1 MTWPMSDRDTT
12 EFPEFDIQINSDLR
26 SHLQDI
32 LNIPSG
38 TLSTDYDE
46 IRKHSYSGKADS
58 RIRTYRKLYERLGLV
73 FIRDHKIEHSKL
85 SNDIGNLE
93 NSIKSFAESK
103 LKEASSSVVKILSRY
118 QYNNPIDSKK
128 KSMSVP
134 NVHPYFLLWKAM
146 RSLGNKIHFEEVNRV
161 LIKVESDDEIDE
173 AIDKIRTA
181 REVLQDDY
189 TNTKTLDSEL
199 GSSIITD
206 QTSARIAPLFSIAGW
221 GGLLIERTQDS
232 NGFRNLCSHAI
243 NAIDHV
249 LLNPP
254 SFYNT
259 DNEDDWISYYFADLT
274 MDEEGYK
281 DYENFKVDLDAADL
295 DDICSRIKSLGGH
308 YEKST
313 VEEFHLG
320 LTFHPDKHFV
330 LIKGPSG
337 TGKTLLVRAYS
348 RAVSKID
355 SLKDKHPL
363 LFICPVRP
371 NWTDPSQVMG
381 YFDVMSNQYIVPP
394 VLNAILTAYENP
406 RCPVFVC
413 LDELNL
419 ARVEHYFSDI
429 LSAMES
435 REEFELHSRGE
446 GVISPEGKVIP
457 EKIILPSNLYLIGT
471 INVDESTTPISD
483 KVLDR
488 AVVIDLQ
495 ANNTE
500 EFLIFLA
507 QKISSLK
514 DTINELKIFVCTLT
528 DILNK
533 GNNRLTNRV
542 IEETMLYMD
551 KVKSKKGVDYN
562 SQLDRVIKSRIIEK
576 LKGDESSREMLEEL
590 SSFFENNSL
599 SIQLPL
605 CKDFIGYLQNQLDDF
620 GAYKAFR

>member
-12 EFPEFDIQINSDLR
+12 EFPEFDIHINSDLR

-46 IRKHSYSGKADS
+46 IRKYGYSGKADS

-85 SNDIGNLE
+85 STDIENLE
-93 NSIKSFAESK
+93 YSIKSFAESK
-103 LKEASSSVVKILSRY
+103 LKETSFSVVKILSRY
-118 QYNNPIDSKK
+118 QYSNPIDSTRKGE
-128 KSMSVP
+128 SIP

-173 AIDKIRTA
+173 AIEKIKAA
-181 REVLQDDY
+181 REVIQGDY
-189 TNTKTLDSEL
+189 ANSKTLDSEL
-199 GSSIITD
+199 GHSVITK

-232 NGFRNLCSHAI
+232 DGFRNLCSHAL
-243 NAIDHV
+243 NAIDHI

-254 SFYNT
+254 IFYDT
-259 DNEDDWISYYFADLT
+259 DDEDDWISYYFSDLT
-274 MDEEGYK
+274 MEEERYG
-281 DYENFKVDLDAADL
+281 DYESFNVDLDSTDL
-295 DDICSRIKSLGGH
+295 DDIFSRIKSLGGH

-313 VEEFHLG
+313 IEEFHLG

-355 SLKDKHPL
+355 SLEDKHPL

-371 NWTDPSQVMG
+371 NWTDPSQIMG
-381 YFDVMSNQYIVPP
+381 YFDVMSNHYIVPP
-394 VLNAILTAYENP
+394 VLKAILTAYENP
-406 RCPVFVC
+406 RCPIFVC
-413 LDELNL
+413 LDEMNL

-446 GVISPEGKVIP
+446 GVISPEGRVIP
-457 EKIILPSNLYLIGT
+457 EKIVLPPNLYLIGT
-471 INVDESTTPISD
+471 INVDESTTPVSD

-500 EFLIFLA
+500 EFLLFLA
-507 QKISSLK
+507 QKISKLK
-514 DTINELKIFVCTLT
+514 GTISELKTFIFTLT

-542 IEETMLYMD
+542 IEEIILYME
-551 KVKSKKGVDYN
+551 KVKSKKNIDYS
-562 SQLDRVIKSRIIEK
+562 SQLDRVIKSRVIEK

-590 SSFFENNSL
+590 SSFFVSNSL

-605 CKDFIGYLQNQLDDF
+605 CQKFVGSLQDQLDDF